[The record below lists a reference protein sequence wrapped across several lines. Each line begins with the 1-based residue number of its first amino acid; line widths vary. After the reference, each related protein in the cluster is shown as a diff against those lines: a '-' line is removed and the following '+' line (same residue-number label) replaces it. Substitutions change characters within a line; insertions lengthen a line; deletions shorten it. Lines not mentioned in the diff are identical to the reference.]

1 MQDHFSGKLAERVQD
16 PGGWLAARI
25 GNCVIVVMLLSPLRD
40 TNALT
45 CLVVH
50 AGKST
55 KNHKYFCE
63 DGTVKTL
70 TSREKSLFVTFN

>member
-1 MQDHFSGKLAERVQD
+1 MSSLQDHFSGKLAEGVQD

-25 GNCVIVVMLLSPLRD
+25 GNCVTVVMLLSPLRD

-50 AGKST
+50 AGEIYQKS
-55 KNHKYFCE
+55 
-63 DGTVKTL
+63 
-70 TSREKSLFVTFN
+70 